1 MRSTIT
7 AGADSGEFLR
17 VKQEQV
23 VPSERRIARVAA
35 ELHGGIL
42 RAKICIILA
51 LLVATGASAVRAEPA
66 RVYAAGSLTAPLKQ
80 AIKAAG
86 LDASQVAD
94 PIFGPAGGLRERIEK
109 GEAADLYLSAN
120 TEHPRTL
127 AGQRPQTLVMPF
139 ARNNLCLFSRE
150 AVGLTEGNAL
160 ETMLDPKIRL
170 ATSTPVVDPGGDYAF
185 AVFARAEKVRAGAEA
200 VLSQKALKLIGG
212 PAAIKPIDGHSP
224 SASIFLADKA
234 DVLLAY
240 CSGQQQTLREVPGLK
255 VSRLPPEIDIVATYG
270 LALLT
275 ENPVAARLALF
286 LLSDKGQDILAENGL
301 VKIAPAG
308 R

>member
-1 MRSTIT
+1 MRRPLS
-7 AGADSGEFLR
+7 
-17 VKQEQV
+17 
-23 VPSERRIARVAA
+23 
-35 ELHGGIL
+35 
-42 RAKICIILA
+42 IISA
-51 LLVATGASAVRAEPA
+51 FLLVISASAVRAEPA
-66 RVYAAGSLTAPLKQ
+66 RVYAAGSLTVSVKQ

-86 LDASQVAD
+86 LDASQVAE
-94 PIFGPAGGLRERIEK
+94 PVFGPAGGLRERIEK

-127 AGQRPQTLVMPF
+127 AVQRPQTLVIPF

-150 AVGLTEGNAL
+150 AIGLTEANAL

-185 AVFARAEKVRAGAEA
+185 AVFKRAEKIRAGAEA
-200 VLSQKALKLIGG
+200 ALSQKALRLVGG
-212 PAAIKPIDGHSP
+212 PAAIKPIEGQTAA
-224 SASIFLADKA
+224 ASVFLADKA
-234 DVLLAY
+234 DVLLVY

-255 VSRLPPEIDIVATYG
+255 VSRLPPEIDVVATYG

-275 ENPVAARLALF
+275 DNPAAARLALF

-301 VKIAPAG
+301 VKIAPSE

>member
-1 MRSTIT
+1 MKLFVS
-7 AGADSGEFLR
+7 ALCLAVSVAVAHAD
-17 VKQEQV
+17 
-23 VPSERRIARVAA
+23 
-35 ELHGGIL
+35 
-42 RAKICIILA
+42 
-51 LLVATGASAVRAEPA
+51 PA
-66 RVYAAGSLTAPLKQ
+66 RVFAAGSLTAPLKQ

-94 PIFGPAGGLRERIEK
+94 PVFGPSGGLRERIEK
-109 GEAADLYLSAN
+109 GEAADLFLSAD
-120 TEHPRTL
+120 TGHPRTL
-127 AGQRPQTLVMPF
+127 AAERPQALMIPF
-139 ARNNLCLFSRE
+139 VRNTLCLFSRE
-150 AVGLTEGNAL
+150 AAGLTEANAL

-170 ATSTPVVDPGGDYAF
+170 ATSTPIVDPGGDYAF
-185 AVFARAEKVRAGAEA
+185 AVFKRAESIRAGAEV

-212 PAAIKPIDGHSP
+212 PAAIKPLEGHSP
-224 SASIFLADKA
+224 AASIFLADKA
-234 DVLLAY
+234 DVLLVY

-270 LALLT
+270 LVVLSD
-275 ENPVAARLALF
+275 NPAAARLVLF

>member
-1 MRSTIT
+1 MRAAIGIVS
-7 AGADSGEFLR
+7 AFLLAIS
-17 VKQEQV
+17 V
-23 VPSERRIARVAA
+23 SAA
-35 ELHGGIL
+35 
-42 RAKICIILA
+42 
-51 LLVATGASAVRAEPA
+51 RAEPA
-66 RVYAAGSLTAPLKQ
+66 RVYAAGSLTTPLRQ
-80 AIKAAG
+80 AITAAG

-94 PIFGPAGGLRERIEK
+94 PVFGPAGGLRERIEK

-127 AGQRPQTLVMPF
+127 AAQRPQTLVIPF

-150 AVGLTEGNAL
+150 AVGLTEANAL

-185 AVFARAEKVRAGAEA
+185 AVFRRAETVRAGAEA
-200 VLSQKALKLIGG
+200 VLSQKAMKLIGG
-212 PAAIKPIDGHSP
+212 PAAISPMPGHSP
-224 SASIFLADKA
+224 AASIFLADKA
-234 DVLLAY
+234 DILLVY

-255 VSRLPPEIDIVATYG
+255 VSRLPAEIDVVATYG

-275 ENPVAARLALF
+275 DNPAVARLALF

-301 VKIAPAG
+301 VKIGPGG